1 MKLLA
6 SIVLALSLGTT
17 LTKEIAISS
26 EESARYESGEVHER
40 LMMRKMS
47 TYNRERLRG
56 SYDSRRWSSNSLK
69 AVNACTNGFAG
80 NGTGN
85 RFACKNVDLYYFL
98 SHSELGSRTGEGSSI
113 WGWTSSTGREFGVV
127 AQADGAAFVE
137 VNADGSLRYVGR
149 LPQQSSTSIWR
160 EIRVF
165 KNYAIIGSEAV
176 NHFVQIFDLTKL
188 LSIPQGQ
195 TKTFSTATDLTSLFR
210 GLPNGRAHNIV
221 INEQN
226 NYAIAVGAQPRTS
239 TCRSGL
245 IFIDLTDPANPTSP
259 GCAAQDGYVH
269 DAQCLTY
276 RGPHTKYQGRDICYA
291 YNEDT
296 FTIYDVTNKANASV
310 ISRISY
316 EGASYTHQGWLLD
329 ETDQRFI
336 ISDDELDESDRRGPA
351 ADGRPVSFLW
361 DITNLE
367 QPKQTGYYKAK
378 FKGIDHN
385 QRVKGKYVYQAMYG
399 AGLHIL
405 DVSSV
410 PSDPTGKGITEAGFF
425 DIYPE
430 DDAVGGVVDFVGTW
444 DLYPYFKSGYILINT
459 IERGVFSVKF
469 NPPSN

>member
-1 MKLLA
+1 MKFFTT
-6 SIVLALSLGTT
+6 IFLALSLGTA
-17 LTKEIAISS
+17 LAKEISISA
-26 EESARYESGEVHER
+26 EDSARYESGEVHER
-40 LMMRKMS
+40 LMMRKMK
-47 TYNRERLRG
+47 TYNRERSLGNYKSERWNRDSLR
-56 SYDSRRWSSNSLK
+56 LK
-69 AVNACTNGFAG
+69 QVSTCRNGFAG
-80 NGTGN
+80 SGANST
-85 RFACKNVDLYYFL
+85 FACSNVDLHYFL
-98 SHSELGSRTGEGSSI
+98 SHAEMGSRTGEGSSI

-137 VNADGSLRYVGR
+137 VNKDGSLRYVGR
-149 LPQQSSTSIWR
+149 LPQQSTTSIWR

-176 NHFVQIFDLTKL
+176 SHYVQIFDLTKL

-195 TKTFSTATDLTSLFR
+195 TKTFSAATDLTSLFR

-221 INEQN
+221 INEER

-239 TCRSGL
+239 ACRSGL
-245 IFIDLTDPANPTSP
+245 IFIDLTNPANPTSP
-259 GCAAQDGYVH
+259 GCASQDGYVH

-276 RGPHTKYQGRDICYA
+276 RGPHTKYVGRDICYS

-296 FTIYDVTNKANASV
+296 FTIYDVTNKANTSV

-316 EGASYTHQGWLLD
+316 E
-329 ETDQRFI
+329 
-336 ISDDELDESDRRGPA
+336 A
-351 ADGRPVSFLW
+351 ADGRPVSYLW
-361 DITNLE
+361 DITDLE
-367 QPKQTGYYKAK
+367 HPKQTGYYKAK

-410 PSDPTGKGITEAGFF
+410 PSDPTGAGITEAGFF

-430 DDAVGGVVDFVGTW
+430 DDAVGGIVD
-444 DLYPYFKSGYILINT
+444 L
-459 IERGVFSVKF
+459 GVFSVKF
-469 NPPSN
+469 NPPTN